1 MTGGLRDGEK
11 EEEFLHSPFIRK
23 QGNIY
28 KPNNKDMDNDSLNEK
43 SMEDVHTKEIDLVNR
58 DPKHLNDDVVKL
70 GSQMLQIRRAP
81 NNPDEGTESRTGPS
95 SGLRGAATDDT
106 SPLAL
111 TLIHPIHQLS
121 TQHESLGLNLKKPP
135 LSRIEGRCSSA
146 DTTQVAQTCH
156 VDFEDVIAEPAGTYS
171 FDGVWKASFTTF
183 TVTKYWCYRLLTA
196 LVGIPL
202 ALIWGIFFAILSF
215 IHIWA
220 VVPCVKSYLIEI
232 HCISRVYSICVHTF
246 CDPLFEAMGKCL
258 GGVRIRTSK
267 EV

>member
-1 MTGGLRDGEK
+1 MTGGLKDGEK
-11 EEEFLHSPFIRK
+11 EEEFLHPFIRK

-43 SMEDVHTKEIDLVNR
+43 TMEDVHTKEIDLVNR
-58 DPKHLNDDVVKL
+58 DPKRINDDVVK
-70 GSQMLQIRRAP
+70 
-81 NNPDEGTESRTGPS
+81 
-95 SGLRGAATDDT
+95 
-106 SPLAL
+106 
-111 TLIHPIHQLS
+111 
-121 TQHESLGLNLKKPP
+121 
-135 LSRIEGRCSSA
+135 
-146 DTTQVAQTCH
+146 

-202 ALIWGIFFAILSF
+202 ALVWGIFFAILSF

-220 VVPCVKSYLIEI
+220 VVPCIKSYLIEI
-232 HCISRVYSICVHTF
+232 HCVSRVYSICVHTF
-246 CDPLFEAMGKCL
+246 CDPLFEAMGKCFSS
-258 GGVRIRTSK
+258 VRIRTTK